1 MSTLTINEG
10 LNPQTGIETR
20 THFEDDS
27 IVIQKTVDM
36 EPYVER
42 ARLARE
48 ANEGQRWG
56 EGRIVGTLP
65 PHIFGQVLLIKDDNE
80 KKRFIR
86 EYFQQN
92 PALVHF
98 EPYLKK

>member
-10 LNPQTGIETR
+10 INPQTGIETR
-20 THFEDDS
+20 THFADGE

-36 EPYVER
+36 EPYVEQ
-42 ARLARE
+42 AKLARE
-48 ANEGQRWG
+48 VNEGRRWG

-65 PHIFGQVLLIKDDNE
+65 PDVYGQVLLIKDASE
-80 KKRFIR
+80 RKRFIR
-86 EYFQQN
+86 AYFQQN